1 LLIEVFDFGC
11 FVGVELSERAISM
24 QINIPDDLRARIA
37 RHTDEGMTEV
47 DVIRKALD
55 SLDWSESERAAIQ
68 VGIHAMNEGRMTSF
82 DDFDRGFR
90 AQHDIPPE
98 A

>member
-1 LLIEVFDFGC
+1 LLFEVFDFGSSA
-11 FVGVELSERAISM
+11 GVELRERAMSM
-24 QINIPDDLRARIA
+24 QINIPDDLQARIA

-68 VGIHAMNEGRMTSF
+68 VGIDAMNEGRMTRF
-82 DDFDRGFR
+82 DDFDRDFR
-90 AQHDIPPE
+90 AQRDIPSE
-98 A
+98 D